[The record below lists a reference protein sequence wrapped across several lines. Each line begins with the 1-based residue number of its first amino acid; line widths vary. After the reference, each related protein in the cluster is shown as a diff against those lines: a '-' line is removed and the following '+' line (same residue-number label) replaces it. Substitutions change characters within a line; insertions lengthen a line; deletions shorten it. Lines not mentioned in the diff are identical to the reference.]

1 MFYRIVP
8 ASIKDDNAQGIG
20 NGILTVT
27 SKELKG
33 VFDPVIRMIFRLIVE
48 QMERLEEVSGNLSV
62 SAILLVGGF
71 GSSEYLR
78 KAIENHFED
87 VRVIQ
92 PVNA

>member
-1 MFYRIVP
+1 M
-8 ASIKDDNAQGIG
+8 
-20 NGILTVT
+20 
-27 SKELKG
+27 
-33 VFDPVIRMIFRLIVE
+33 FDPVIRVIFQLIVG
-48 QMERLEEVSGNLSV
+48 QMEKVEKAPGNLTV

-78 KAIENHFED
+78 KEIQEQFGDE